1 MSKTLGLV
9 SVPDPEPQHCLEVVI
24 FFSFFHSSV
33 QVMEIIAAVQEVDIE
48 QLAEQVYTN
57 TAALFFPSHHS

>member
-1 MSKTLGLV
+1 
-9 SVPDPEPQHCLEVVI
+9 
-24 FFSFFHSSV
+24 
-33 QVMEIIAAVQEVDIE
+33 MEIIAAVQEVDIK